1 VLSSCPSLSFLATCY
16 SVDLLQE
23 EPTFKKLRESFENRY
38 FQLKEQEMILI
49 ACQSSDSDITLK
61 ENLMKGASKAKVIE
75 EHDEKQFIHLFW
87 SKEYFKNYYL
97 KDLASA
103 SSASSSSSSAF
114 AFSTSLPSS
123 SLSSKKQLYQ
133 SYLTSIEKTMSLSP
147 VIEDNNHVQEKDDG
161 LMDEEIH
168 LSPIHHHQNSQEQA
182 EMMFD
187 IIPSS
192 EEKSIIG
199 EKRTRFVA
207 SSSSS
212 SSSNNHKKV
221 ARDGFS
227 DSENEENGMEEEKK
241 EVNENGKIQVNYHG
255 RYEETQ
261 AEHYYDAM
269 TNDDDGNNDEEEKI
283 NNQRE
288 KDDHS
293 QQKNGNKRIKTT
305 VSPNS
310 LIMNPVPFPS
320 AKSDLKPDYPN
331 INDKDSSDDSEQE
344 GGGEDDTTSLGSKQ
358 PPFSNSHPFSSQKRL
373 NEFRSATINNNQGNI
388 SKHSQPEQNNGFGN
402 FMNTVVAAVKPVGN
416 KLFR

>member
-23 EPTFKKLRESFENRY
+23 EPTFKKLRESFESRY

-75 EHDEKQFIHLFW
+75 EHDENQFIHLFW

-97 KDLASA
+97 KDLAS
-103 SSASSSSSSAF
+103 SSSF
-114 AFSTSLPSS
+114 
-123 SLSSKKQLYQ
+123 SSKKQLYQ
-133 SYLTSIEKTMSLSP
+133 SYITSVEKTMSLSP

-168 LSPIHHHQNSQEQA
+168 LSPIHHLQNSQEQA
-182 EMMFD
+182 EMMSD

-192 EEKSIIG
+192 GEKSIIG

-221 ARDGFS
+221 ERDGFS
-227 DSENEENGMEEEKK
+227 DSENEEDGMEEEKK

-269 TNDDDGNNDEEEKI
+269 TNDHDGDNEEEKI
-283 NNQRE
+283 NSQRE
-288 KDDHS
+288 EDDHS

-305 VSPNS
+305 VSPNG
-310 LIMNPVPFPS
+310 LTMNPVPFPS
-320 AKSDLKPDYPN
+320 AKRDSKQDYPN

-344 GGGEDDTTSLGSKQ
+344 GDGEDDTTSLGSKQ
-358 PPFSNSHPFSSQKRL
+358 APFSNSQPVSSQKRL
-373 NEFRSATINNNQGNI
+373 HEFTSATINNNQGNS